1 MKKIFLTTVA
11 IAAFVA
17 SASAQTSDFPE
28 GSEPLA
34 ESELRE
40 ALSGKVFLMTPAKGP
55 DWRWQFDDNGYF
67 FFNAGSYTNSG
78 KWSTKDSTVCQ
89 DSGKTT
95 GCNPMRQKDGVLYL
109 KRGNGE
115 LLTFRPK

>member
-1 MKKIFLTTVA
+1 MKKIVLLSVA
-11 IAAFVA
+11 ALAI
-17 SASAQTSDFPE
+17 SATAQTSDFPE
-28 GSEPLA
+28 GSEPLTQEA
-34 ESELRE
+34 LRE
-40 ALSGKVFLMTPAKGP
+40 ALAGKVFFMTPAKGP

-67 FFNAGSYTNSG
+67 FFNAGSYSNSG

-109 KRGNGE
+109 KRDNGE